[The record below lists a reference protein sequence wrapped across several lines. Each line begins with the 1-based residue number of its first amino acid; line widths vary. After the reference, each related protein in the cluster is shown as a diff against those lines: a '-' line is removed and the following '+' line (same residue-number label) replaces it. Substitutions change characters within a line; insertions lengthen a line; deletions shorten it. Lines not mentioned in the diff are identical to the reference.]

1 MISQDAQADVATALE
16 GNAVALD
23 VLAALQVHQRQV
35 ASRTVAAVSER
46 QRLGRPL
53 QVVNKLTQV
62 VRRVRAAPLDE

>member
-23 VLAALQVHQRQV
+23 CLAALQVHQRQV
-35 ASRTVAAVSER
+35 ASGAVAAVSER

-53 QVVNKLTQV
+53 QVVNKLTQI
-62 VRRVRAAPLDE
+62 VRRVRATPLDE